1 MALLTVALLTMALFT
16 LALLPMVGLAALT
29 SAARAAPVAADLAR
43 GAGPALATRYT
54 SLLLLSLLAY
64 SPHSTCSLALLALLL
79 SPHAFSLYLLY

>member
-54 SLLLLSLLAY
+54 SLFLLFY